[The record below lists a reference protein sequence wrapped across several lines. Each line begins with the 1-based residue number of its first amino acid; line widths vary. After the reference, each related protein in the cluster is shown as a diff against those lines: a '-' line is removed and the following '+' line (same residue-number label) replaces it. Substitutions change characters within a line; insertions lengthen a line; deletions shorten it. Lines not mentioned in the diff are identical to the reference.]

1 MVPLLMV
8 VAVLAAITVL
18 VASDYETECKS
29 PPAKAASSFYE
40 KFSIFS
46 FIRWATEKR

>member
-29 PPAKAASSFYE
+29 PPQKRQVVFYE

-46 FIRWATEKR
+46 FSRWATEKR

>member
-8 VAVLAAITVL
+8 VAVLAAIALL
-18 VASDYETECKS
+18 VAGDYETECKS
-29 PPAKAASSFYE
+29 PPQKWQVVFYE

-46 FIRWATEKR
+46 FIK